1 MYSPTPNDSTQKVLQ
16 MKLFISAT
24 NGFHCVNIVVEFRNT
39 HLLKNE
45 MGGLNALLI
54 ERVTKQNQI
63 LQLC

>member
-1 MYSPTPNDSTQKVLQ
+1 MYSPTPNDRTQKVLQ

-24 NGFHCVNIVVEFRNT
+24 NGFHCVNIAIEFRNT